1 MIALDPK
8 LRIFNSS
15 ELPSGLKL
23 SDLVS
28 SDPDYQKHEDE
39 LIDEYTHLSKKHQQL
54 KKYKRQ
60 SSLQDNN
67 NNKIQELSTLAPLA
81 NTKLLNI
88 EATQITSPGNQ
99 TSQNP
104 SIFLLNM
111 TGQQRSDGTD
121 DGKNTVGISDEN
133 RVHTNTK
140 VESPQM
146 SEKIPKLFTVK
157 SHKKSKTLP
166 PHATMIMNE
175 WYEAHKDK
183 PYPTE
188 AERAEMAEKGR
199 LNTFLLILIRSSS

>member
-15 ELPSGLKL
+15 VLPPGLKL

-28 SDPDYQKHEDE
+28 TDPDYQKHEDE

-60 SSLQDNN
+60 SSLQDSNN
-67 NNKIQELSTLAPLA
+67 SNNKLQELSTLAPLA
-81 NTKLLNI
+81 NTKLLDI
-88 EATQITSPGNQ
+88 ETSQITSPANQ
-99 TSQNP
+99 ASQNP
-104 SIFLLNM
+104 NIFLLNM
-111 TGQQRSDGTD
+111 TEQQRSDGTD
-121 DGKNTVGISDEN
+121 DAKNIVGISDEN
-133 RVHTNTK
+133 RVHTNTQV
-140 VESPQM
+140 VESPKM
-146 SEKIPKLFTVK
+146 SEKIPKLFTVN
-157 SHKKSKTLP
+157 SHKKPKTLP

-175 WYEAHKDK
+175 WYEAHKEK

-199 LNTFLLILIRSSS
+199 LNKFH